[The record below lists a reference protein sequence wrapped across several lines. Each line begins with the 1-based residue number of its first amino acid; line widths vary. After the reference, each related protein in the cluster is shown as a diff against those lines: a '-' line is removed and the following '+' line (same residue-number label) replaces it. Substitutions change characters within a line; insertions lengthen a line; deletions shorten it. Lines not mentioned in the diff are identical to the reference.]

1 MCGGI
6 GRRRGA
12 ITATK
17 GRCGTMWR
25 AACERRGVRRRR
37 SRLVDGYGTP
47 SERTRAYRET
57 LFPPEDCAGIVVATV
72 GKPIGIDLFDSP
84 LTLHRLWPRLA
95 DSYFMEAAQGDAA
108 CDAPED
114 AAAKAF
120 IEEIAAGLE
129 IVQPPLGAGTELE
142 VNQDGL
148 TGAGVYYRGR
158 AVHLAAFAT

>member
-1 MCGGI
+1 M
-6 GRRRGA
+6 
-12 ITATK
+12 
-17 GRCGTMWR
+17 
-25 AACERRGVRRRR
+25 ACRLRETGCA
-37 SRLVDGYGTP
+37 SRTETLVDGYQSA

-57 LFPPEDCAGIVVATV
+57 LFPPEDCAGVVVATA

-95 DSYFMEAAQGDAA
+95 DSYFMEAAQGDEA
-108 CDAPED
+108 CDAAED

-142 VNQDGL
+142 VHQDGL
-148 TGAGVYYRGR
+148 TGAGVYYGGR
-158 AVHLAAFAT
+158 VLHLAAFAT